1 MATAEDLMR
10 ILAVI
15 RESNELSRAQMKD
28 LSEAIAKK
36 GNAGQK
42 RWFDT
47 DRYKHITCF
56 NGKAEE

>member
-42 RWFDT
+42 R
-47 DRYKHITCF
+47 
-56 NGKAEE
+56 